1 MQEEQNIDSLRN
13 FLTEVVN
20 EMRRN
25 NAKLNAAIDRTNAAI
40 DRTNAII
47 EKNNATVQ
55 NL

>member
-25 NAKLNAAIDRTNAAI
+25 NAKLNAAIEKTNATLKESIEKTNAA
-40 DRTNAII
+40 
-47 EKNNATVQ
+47 V
-55 NL
+55 